1 MYGFSLTSNFSEITV
16 YMQSQGDSSQLR
28 FVQML
33 HYLTALHNAYT
44 SFPG

>member
-1 MYGFSLTSNFSEITV
+1 MYRFTLNANFSEITV

-33 HYLTALHNAYT
+33 H
-44 SFPG
+44 